1 MKQILEEIIRN
12 STDRSKLWENII
24 NHFDCKDIVEVGV
37 YKGEFAERILG
48 NCPQIEKYAM
58 VDPWR
63 NLADWNKP
71 ANKDNSTFEAFYQ
84 ETLSRTDFAKEKREI
99 LRGKTTEVLTDVAN
113 DSYDFAY
120 IDGDHTLKGITIDL
134 VTVWD
139 KVKTGGF
146 ITGDDFSSTI
156 WQHNRNFEPTMVFP
170 FAIYFA
176 EAKGAKIFGLP
187 HSQFI
192 MTKSTDG
199 FEFVDF
205 TNGTYKNTELRDQ
218 LLRGGGNNNSLL
230 RKVYRK
236 IFK

>member
-1 MKQILEEIIRN
+1 MEEKLKSLLEKSNNRFEF
-12 STDRSKLWENII
+12 WQQII
-24 NHFDCKDIVEVGV
+24 NTYQCKSVVEVGV
-37 YKGEFAERILG
+37 FKGEFAERILQE
-48 NCPQIEKYAM
+48 CPQIERYAM

-63 NLADWNKP
+63 NLSDWNKP
-71 ANKDNSTFEAFYQ
+71 ANKDNDTFEAFYQ
-84 ETLSRTDFAKEKREI
+84 ETMRRTDFAKEKREV
-99 LRGKTTEVLTDVAN
+99 LRGKTTEVLTSIPDE
-113 DSYDFAY
+113 SYDFAY

-139 KVKTGGF
+139 KMKPGG
-146 ITGDDFSSTI
+146 IIAGDDFSSTI

-199 FEFVDF
+199 FEFVDL
-205 TNGTYKNTELRDQ
+205 TGGSYKNTELRQ
-218 LLRGGGNNNSLL
+218 QMLKNGSGKSLI
-230 RKVYRK
+230 KKAYRK

>member
-1 MKQILEEIIRN
+1 MKGNIEDIIGD
-12 STDRSKLWENII
+12 STDRIKLCENII
-24 NHFDCKDIVEVGV
+24 NQYNFKHIVEVGV
-37 YKGEFAERILG
+37 YKGEFAERILRQ
-48 NCPQIEKYAM
+48 CPQIEKYAM

-63 NLADWNKP
+63 NLSDWNKP
-71 ANKDNSTFEAFYQ
+71 ANKDNTTFEAFYQ
-84 ETLSRTDFAKEKREI
+84 ETLTRTDFAKEKREI
-99 LRGKTTEVLTDVAN
+99 LRGKTTEVLTDVAD

-134 VTVWD
+134 LTVWD
-139 KVKTGGF
+139 KVKTGG
-146 ITGDDFSSTI
+146 IIAGDDFSSTI

-205 TNGTYKNTELRDQ
+205 TDGTYKNTELRAQ
-218 LLRGGGNNNSLL
+218 LLKNGNHSLL
-230 RKVYRK
+230 KKVYRK
-236 IFK
+236 IFR